1 MVKCFSCTK
10 VGKTNT
16 MSLLLGWLVGF
27 RVWVLLLQY
36 TVLTLF
42 SERLTLSEVNTEI
55 NIIDVF

>member
-1 MVKCFSCTK
+1 
-10 VGKTNT
+10 